1 VRAGEMGAAEPNSV
15 LRPGFPA
22 DGYWL
27 CWMRL
32 SHFSSVTSDRD
43 CGSCCSY
50 LEIPTDMPGRSVAT
64 PTSYSYVATRQA
76 VALAA
81 GSPATALECG
91 RPMPRDPATM
101 DTSLC
106 PPPPFGLRTGAP
118 SNYFVVPAPP
128 AATVPAGPLVPNDD
142 DDACPFCHGSSAPM
156 AASLGRR
163 QQRRRKTPT
172 RKRKLGHWG
181 YQSGYSGP
189 RYCQRCSEVF
199 RYHIMEQKP
208 NSADCSRESPCH
220 LCVQVLPHYRP
231 QGSALWAALDAAKQA
246 REGFRAA
253 PGRVQ
258 RASRKSRASLEQL
271 LDKHA
276 TASASSTHVMS
287 DPRLED
293 RERRVAQSAAR
304 PAPESAERMASNT
317 LAGVRMVVGGGK
329 FGATTQRAQ
338 QQSRPAGNGSEV
350 VYIQSEFVAQGSRNK
365 RPRPHA
371 LHDGS
376 HRVSQRTSF
385 IRDVPQVG
393 SGDALHRYEF
403 ATTPPIDRQHLPL
416 PLANVHSTSAHE
428 PEDNMV
434 RTVGEGMVSDAP
446 DHRSTDPPTMQ
457 SMQAREVYDHWLED
471 PWE

>member
-1 VRAGEMGAAEPNSV
+1 M
-15 LRPGFPA
+15 
-22 DGYWL
+22 
-27 CWMRL
+27 
-32 SHFSSVTSDRD
+32 
-43 CGSCCSY
+43 
-50 LEIPTDMPGRSVAT
+50 
-64 PTSYSYVATRQA
+64 
-76 VALAA
+76 
-81 GSPATALECG
+81 
-91 RPMPRDPATM
+91 
-101 DTSLC
+101 
-106 PPPPFGLRTGAP
+106 
-118 SNYFVVPAPP
+118 
-128 AATVPAGPLVPNDD
+128 PNDD
-142 DDACPFCHGSSAPM
+142 DDACPFCYDSSAPM

-163 QQRRRKTPT
+163 QQRRRKTAT
-172 RKRKLGHWG
+172 RKRKRGHWG
-181 YQSGYSGP
+181 YHAGYSGP
-189 RYCQRCSEVF
+189 KYCQRCSEVF

-350 VYIQSEFVAQGSRNK
+350 VYIRGGSEFVAQGSRNK

-376 HRVSQRTSF
+376 HRVSQRTSV
-385 IRDVPQVG
+385 IRDVSQVG